1 MEYILF
7 SGGDYGELTVLRG
20 ERVRT
25 EEHPFWPFFCVT
37 LILDTASAQQ
47 IGQKR
52 ITVSEAEILSDCEV
66 PVVPVE
72 ASVPK
77 PSAPVLSAPVQSPK
91 PQPPVQLTL
100 WETA

>member
-1 MEYILF
+1 MEYIVF
-7 SGGDYGELTVLRG
+7 SDGDYDAFSVLRG
-20 ERVRT
+20 ERAKT
-25 EEHPFWPFFCVT
+25 ETLPFWPFFRATFV
-37 LILDTASAQQ
+37 LDKASALQV
-47 IGQKR
+47 GHKR
-52 ITVSEAEILSDCEV
+52 ITVSEADILSDSEV

-91 PQPPVQLTL
+91 PKPPVQLTL